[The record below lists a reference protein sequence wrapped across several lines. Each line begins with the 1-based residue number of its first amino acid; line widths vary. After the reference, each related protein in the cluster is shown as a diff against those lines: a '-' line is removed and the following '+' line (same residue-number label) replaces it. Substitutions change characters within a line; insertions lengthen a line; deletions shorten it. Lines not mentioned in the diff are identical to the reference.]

1 MKHTVEKITLKNG
14 AEGLFIHVPDAMV
27 FDYDIYFRAGEYLV
41 NPEQWE
47 VPHLMEHVLLGA
59 NELFPSSRDFHAE
72 MEKNG
77 AYSNA
82 STGIYDI
89 TYEVECADFEWDRV
103 FELLLQAITKPL
115 FLKDE
120 FASEYGNVEEE
131 LSARSN
137 NHFRRLSIE
146 VRKAVGYLAMADQDR
161 LKRIKNV
168 SLEDIRDHFNRTH
181 FTKNMRFAIAGNI
194 TPGRK
199 KQLIE
204 MLEGMDLP
212 TGKKMF
218 DLPNE
223 KPVKPEGPIYIKND
237 SVENIYMY
245 LDTYINSRLDDKETE
260 ALILLNTYL
269 SETIYSK
276 ILGTARERGILYDMS
291 SAYTYNKNSSNW
303 WFGAQVSEKNAVEY
317 LNIIISE
324 ISKVKRGDITEQ
336 DIEAT
341 KQYALG
347 RYQRSDQTVDATLD
361 GYSGKFF
368 FDKIV
373 NDSYSIP
380 DRIKG
385 VKKEEIIDV
394 CNKMFSEDIWSLG
407 VLGNCGKD
415 FVDQLYE
422 QISVLWV

>member
-1 MKHTVEKITLKNG
+1 
-14 AEGLFIHVPDAMV
+14 
-27 FDYDIYFRAGEYLV
+27 
-41 NPEQWE
+41 
-47 VPHLMEHVLLGA
+47 
-59 NELFPSSRDFHAE
+59 
-72 MEKNG
+72 
-77 AYSNA
+77 
-82 STGIYDI
+82 
-89 TYEVECADFEWDRV
+89 
-103 FELLLQAITKPL
+103 
-115 FLKDE
+115 
-120 FASEYGNVEEE
+120 
-131 LSARSN
+131 
-137 NHFRRLSIE
+137 
-146 VRKAVGYLAMADQDR
+146 MADQDR